1 MIQASRSK
9 FPNLSNTIRLKI
21 RLGLRDVNYTL
32 NFEVAFNEMC
42 CSDDC
47 LIFHLH
53 VASAGGKVLHA
64 MSQLLRQ
71 GGLRQKEDPPRSMSP
86 PGQVF
91 HLSLYSHCHFGRM
104 S

>member
-1 MIQASRSK
+1 MIQAIRTE
-9 FPNLSNTIRLKI
+9 FPNLSNAIRQKI

-91 HLSLYSHCHFGRM
+91 HLSMYSSTKRE
-104 S
+104 